1 MQCRCCIPHQ
11 GLVVLGDSCKSWQDR
26 ITLAAQFSDKWVQDQ
41 LSMGQIEME
50 IYTTAISRPEE
61 VTPRTSGTKRA
72 KQNHSSGTV
81 Y

>member
-1 MQCRCCIPHQ
+1 
-11 GLVVLGDSCKSWQDR
+11 
-26 ITLAAQFSDKWVQDQ
+26 
-41 LSMGQIEME
+41 MGQIEME

-81 Y
+81 YWQKGRKVANMISVTNLIHTKV